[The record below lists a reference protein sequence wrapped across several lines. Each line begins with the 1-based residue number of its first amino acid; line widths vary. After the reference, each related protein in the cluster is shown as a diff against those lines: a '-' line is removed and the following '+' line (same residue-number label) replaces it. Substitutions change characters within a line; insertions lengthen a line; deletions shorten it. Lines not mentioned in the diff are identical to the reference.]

1 MNDEKLITT
10 IAKDIAAE
18 NGRLLYVGGYARDTI
33 LKQHGVDVEHKDIDV
48 EVYGLPLEQL
58 QQLLAKY
65 ATVNTVG
72 MSFGIMKL
80 SGTNIDV
87 SLPRRDSKQGTGHKG
102 FIVDTDP
109 NMSLREAA
117 RRRDFTINSLA
128 IDALTGEVIDE
139 YNGVADLKAG
149 ILRATDFELFADD
162 SLRVL
167 RAMQLAARFNL
178 TLDPATAA
186 LCQTISLSDL
196 PGERIGEE
204 WKKLLLKAPRPSVGL
219 AIAKETGILQQL
231 HPELDVLST
240 IPQDPRWHPEGSV
253 WQHTLMVTD
262 AAANVIRRDTLNEQ
276 EATVIMLGALCH
288 DLGKATAT
296 QHTPHGI
303 TSHGHAKEGE
313 QPAHAF
319 LTKLAMPNYY
329 HNTVAPLVVNH
340 MFPNLEKQP
349 SSAALRRLAQR
360 LYPATI
366 SQLVRISEADQ
377 TGRGGPA
384 RNLSYLSEMEAKAS
398 QLGVSH
404 NKPAQIIQGRDL
416 ITLGVTPGPAMG
428 ALLKELFTQ
437 QLAGTFTTHEAG
449 VEYAKTLM

>member
-186 LCQTISLSDL
+186 LFPPCAK
-196 PGERIGEE
+196 P
-204 WKKLLLKAPRPSVGL
+204 L
-219 AIAKETGILQQL
+219 ALATYPAKELAK
-231 HPELDVLST
+231 S
-240 IPQDPRWHPEGSV
+240 
-253 WQHTLMVTD
+253 
-262 AAANVIRRDTLNEQ
+262 
-276 EATVIMLGALCH
+276 
-288 DLGKATAT
+288 GK
-296 QHTPHGI
+296 
-303 TSHGHAKEGE
+303 
-313 QPAHAF
+313 
-319 LTKLAMPNYY
+319 NYY
-329 HNTVAPLVVNH
+329 
-340 MFPNLEKQP
+340 
-349 SSAALRRLAQR
+349 
-360 LYPATI
+360 
-366 SQLVRISEADQ
+366 
-377 TGRGGPA
+377 
-384 RNLSYLSEMEAKAS
+384 
-398 QLGVSH
+398 
-404 NKPAQIIQGRDL
+404 
-416 ITLGVTPGPAMG
+416 
-428 ALLKELFTQ
+428 
-437 QLAGTFTTHEAG
+437 
-449 VEYAKTLM
+449 